1 MSNLDNLRPVSL
13 VDFGGQEEL
22 SHDLTI
28 LLRASIERKELPEHI
43 LFAGPPGLGKTTLA
57 SIVANELK
65 LPLVTTSG
73 PAIERPGDIASLL
86 TGLRNPTVVFIDE
99 IHALDKKAEELL
111 YSAMEDRV
119 LDVVIGEG
127 VKTRS
132 VRVNLEPFTLI
143 GATTQA
149 GLLSSP
155 LRDRFG
161 FQGRLKLYD
170 EEALSKIVLR
180 SSKLLGVELSQQ
192 ASLELALRSRGT
204 PRIANR
210 LLRRVRDW
218 VQVKHNLGGENLIAI
233 DLELTEQALDAYGVD
248 LKGLDSLGRD
258 ILLTLI
264 NSFNGGPVG
273 IGALSAAVGEATT
286 TIEQIYEPYLMRQ
299 GLLQR
304 TLRGRQATT
313 KAWLHLGLTPP
324 QNLVVETVN
333 PLTLDLDPLSL

>member
-1 MSNLDNLRPVSL
+1 MSNFDSLRPVSL
-13 VDFGGQEEL
+13 TDFGGQEEL
-22 SHDLTI
+22 SHDLNI
-28 LLRASIERKELPEHI
+28 LLRASLEREELPEHI

-57 SIVANELK
+57 AIVANELK

-86 TGLRNPTVVFIDE
+86 TGLRTPSVVFIDE

-111 YSAMEDRV
+111 YSAMEDMV

-132 VRVNLEPFTLI
+132 VRVTLEPFTLI

-161 FQGRLKLYD
+161 FHGRLKLYD
-170 EEALSKIVLR
+170 ELSLSNIIVR
-180 SSKLLGVELSQQ
+180 SSLLLGVDLSPQ
-192 ASLELALRSRGT
+192 ASLELAMRSRGT

-218 VQVKHNLGGENLIAI
+218 VQVKYDLGNQKIISINIEQT
-233 DLELTEQALDAYGVD
+233 LEALEAYGVD
-248 LKGLDSLGRD
+248 PKGLDSLGRD

-273 IGALSAAVGEATT
+273 IGALAAAVGEATT
-286 TIEQIYEPYLMRQ
+286 TIEQVYEPYLMRQ

-304 TLRGRQATT
+304 TLRGRQATPQ
-313 KAWLHLGLTPP
+313 AWLHLGLIPP
-324 QNLVVETVN
+324 DVTQSSDSPIEINS
-333 PLTLDLDPLSL
+333 PTLL

>member
-1 MSNLDNLRPVSL
+1 MSNVDSLRPISL
-13 VDFGGQEEL
+13 AEFGGQEEL
-22 SHDLTI
+22 NHDLSI
-28 LLRASIERKELPEHI
+28 LLRASMERNELPEHI

-57 SIVANELK
+57 AIVANELK
-65 LPLVTTSG
+65 LPIVSTSG

-86 TGLRNPTVVFIDE
+86 TGLRTPTVVFIDE

-132 VRVNLEPFTLI
+132 VRVSLEPFTLI

-170 EEALSKIVLR
+170 EIALSNIIMR
-180 SSKLLGVELSQQ
+180 SSLLLNVELSSE

-204 PRIANR
+204 PRVANR

-218 VQVKHNLGGENLIAI
+218 VQVKYNLGDQKTISI
-233 DLELTEQALDAYGVD
+233 DLEQTLQALEAYGVD
-248 LKGLDSLGRD
+248 PKGLDSLGRD

-273 IGALSAAVGEATT
+273 IGALAAAVGEATT
-286 TIEQIYEPYLMRQ
+286 TIEQVYEPYLMRQ

-304 TLRGRQATT
+304 TLRGRQATND
-313 KAWLHLGLTPP
+313 AWLHLGLTPP
-324 QNLVVETVN
+324 ETANSVIN
-333 PLTLDLDPLSL
+333 PLPEETSTLL

>member
-1 MSNLDNLRPVSL
+1 MSNADSLRPISL
-13 VDFGGQEEL
+13 AEFGGQEEL
-22 SHDLTI
+22 NHDLSI
-28 LLRASIERKELPEHI
+28 LLRASMERNELPEHI

-57 SIVANELK
+57 AIVANELK
-65 LPLVTTSG
+65 LPIVSTSG

-86 TGLRNPTVVFIDE
+86 TGLRTPTVVFIDE

-132 VRVNLEPFTLI
+132 VRVSLEPFTLI
-143 GATTQA
+143 GATTQS

-170 EEALSKIVLR
+170 ELALSNIIMR
-180 SSKLLGVELSQQ
+180 SSLLLNVELSSE

-204 PRIANR
+204 PRVANR

-218 VQVKHNLGGENLIAI
+218 VQVKYNLGDQKTISI
-233 DLELTEQALDAYGVD
+233 DLEQTLQALEAYGVD
-248 LKGLDSLGRD
+248 PKGLDSLGRD

-273 IGALSAAVGEATT
+273 IGALAAAVGEATT
-286 TIEQIYEPYLMRQ
+286 TIEQVYEPYLMRQ

-304 TLRGRQATT
+304 TLRGRQATSD
-313 KAWLHLGLTPP
+313 AWLHLGLTPP
-324 QNLVVETVN
+324 ETPNSVII
-333 PLTLDLDPLSL
+333 PLPEETSTLL